1 MTTPEPGIYHHFKD
15 STKLYEVIG
24 QAFHTETE
32 ESLVLYKRLYE
43 ADIPEYFVRP
53 VLMFMEEVDK
63 PELNYRG
70 PRFIK
75 VSAAS

>member
-1 MTTPEPGIYHHFKD
+1 MTTPTPGIYYHFKD
-15 STKLYEVIG
+15 PTKLYEVIG
-24 QAFHTETE
+24 PAFHTETE

-63 PELNYRG
+63 PELGYHG
-70 PRFIK
+70 PRFVK
-75 VSAAS
+75 VTTQP